1 MKCNGRKTAIL
12 SALALALFLIIS
24 PSAADIDFVSVTDII
39 DLPDE
44 AAVNTPL
51 TLTGTVLPIDAT
63 NADIIWSV
71 KDAGTTG
78 AAISGNALTTTAE
91 GLAVITATIEDGLK
105 VSSLSAVATGEYHSI
120 ALKTDGSLWAWG
132 LNSQGQL
139 GDGTYANRNTPVR
152 VGTENNWSA
161 VAAGLNYTVA
171 LKTDGSLWAWG
182 ENIYGQLGNVTYTN
196 RNTPLRVGTDNDW
209 SAVVAINSHTIALKT
224 DGSLWAWGSNYYG
237 QLGDGTTTN
246 RSVPVRVGNENNW
259 IALSAGAHHSVGIKA
274 DGSLW
279 AWGYNNYNQLG
290 DGTYVNRNAPVRV
303 GTANDWTAIESG
315 WYHNIALKTDGSL
328 WTWGFNYFGQ
338 LGDGTFVNRSVPI
351 RIGADN
357 DWAILSSGYHHTIV
371 IKNDGSLWAWGRNDY
386 SQFGEGI
393 TASRNTPVRIGVENN
408 WAEVKSGG
416 YGYNDGTG
424 LTVHHSIALKTD
436 GSLWAWGSNSY
447 GQLGDGANTQRNAP
461 VRIGA
466 DNDWG
471 WRTIGYRDFS
481 KDFTIT
487 VSKPSIE
494 TFLVSFMD
502 WNGTVLKE
510 QIVEKG
516 KAATAPVD
524 PVREGFTFTGWD
536 EDFSNITDDL
546 FVGALYESNKYK
558 VTFIADGIE
567 FNSQTVEHGKAADDP
582 GAPTKAGHKFEG
594 WDKDFSVITG
604 DLTVTALFSVN
615 NYSVIFVDWDG
626 TVLKTHTV
634 EYGAAAAAPANPERE
649 GYTFKG
655 WDADFSIIT
664 ADLTVKAL
672 YDIKT
677 YDVTFVDWDDA
688 VLKTHTVEYGAAAA
702 APANPV
708 REGYTFKGW
717 DANFSS
723 ITADL
728 TVKALYDIKTY
739 DVTFADWDGAVL
751 KTQSVAYGAA
761 ATAPANPVREGYTF
775 KGWDAN
781 FSSITADLTVK
792 ALYDIKTYD
801 VTFVDWDGAVLK
813 TQSVAYGAAATAPA
827 NPVREGYTFKGW
839 DTNFSSITA
848 DLTVKALYDI
858 KTYDVTFA
866 DWNGAVLKT
875 QSVAYGA
882 AATAPANP
890 VREGYTFKGWD
901 ANFSNITGNLTVTAL
916 YDVNASSVEFVKFT
930 RLVRVN
936 TSTMTYSEIQN
947 DIKGTAPYFTLTTV
961 GGANINAN
969 GMSNR
974 NAVEVKI
981 DGVNGEALYIS
992 SVNTAGTESYR
1003 VPLKETSPGSGVY
1016 APTSLVSYSFNASL
1030 IAPTPPVYKILV
1042 YAGDKVIG
1050 SLTVTVVNTPPVETP
1065 TVISAAPTA
1074 SVEKLNGNQNRLTIT
1089 VTEKLSDGKTN
1100 IITVSFMINNNAAGT
1115 YNVGPYKVYVD
1126 TKGNTQIRECYIL
1139 Q

>member
-1 MKCNGRKTAIL
+1 MKILEINLGGFVAMKCNGRKTAIL

-739 DVTFADWDGAVL
+739 DVTFADW
-751 KTQSVAYGAA
+751 
-761 ATAPANPVREGYTF
+761 
-775 KGWDAN
+775 
-781 FSSITADLTVK
+781 
-792 ALYDIKTYD
+792 
-801 VTFVDWDGAVLK
+801 
-813 TQSVAYGAAATAPA
+813 
-827 NPVREGYTFKGW
+827 
-839 DTNFSSITA
+839 
-848 DLTVKALYDI
+848 
-858 KTYDVTFA
+858 
-866 DWNGAVLKT
+866 NGAVLKT